1 MSSRIIGGDGESGS
15 QPLVWRRVGEATAGS
30 GPPRTPLP
38 ENAALALDEAPVLR
52 ARIAELEQQ
61 LPRVAEQARQTG
73 HREGEAAAAGRAAV
87 EVEAIAARGA
97 RAIEQLTA
105 ERRQMRRQLEEDLV
119 HLAVAVARRIL
130 HRELSVDPEALG
142 GIVRAVLDRMDARE
156 VHRLRL
162 HPADAPFIEK
172 RLSEWQIPAGMSIE
186 CDASLERG
194 AILLETARGSVDAS
208 IETQLH
214 EIDRGF
220 TDLVRR
226 QIP

>member
-1 MSSRIIGGDGESGS
+1 MSSKIMDGESGL
-15 QPLVWRRVGEATAGS
+15 QPLVWRRMGEAAVS
-30 GPPRTPLP
+30 AGPPRAPLP
-38 ENAALALDEAPVLR
+38 ENAAQALDEAPVLR

-61 LPRVAEQARQTG
+61 LPRLSEQARQTG
-73 HREGEAAAAGRAAV
+73 FREGEAAAAGRASA
-87 EVEAIAARGA
+87 EVQAIAARGA
-97 RAIEQLTA
+97 AAVAQLAA

-156 VHRLRL
+156 VHRLRV
-162 HPADAPFIEK
+162 HPADAPYIEE
-172 RLSEWQIPAGMSIE
+172 RLSEWQTPPAMSVE
-186 CDASLERG
+186 RDASLERG
-194 AILLETARGSVDAS
+194 AIVLETARGSVDAS
-208 IETQLH
+208 IETQLR